1 MNRYPKHSTKE
12 TQIRAEM
19 RQIRLDNQQIL
30 RRRHE
35 KGDRTLR
42 LTLLGNIREKQT
54 QVLTIESAEGLR
66 FAYTQTTLRSSL
78 PQGIGETVLNTM
90 GIDESEP
97 PETTHIGPDHIP
109 TTDTLIIPNEQ

>member
-1 MNRYPKHSTKE
+1 MDRYLSHSTL
-12 TQIRAEM
+12 RAEM
-19 RQIRLDNQQIL
+19 RQIRIDDQEIL
-30 RRRHE
+30 RRRYE
-35 KGDRTLR
+35 KGDETLR
-42 LTLLGNIREKQT
+42 CTLFGKIIRRRLNH
-54 QVLTIESAEGLR
+54 VVIESAEGLR